1 MAVMARALRI
11 ARNVAII
18 AVLALIVDLGPGGG
32 NAATAILTAMS
43 IIFLGLIAYT
53 IFLAYRQNQLFWLA
67 LSERQRDAVVISLG
81 GLAFAIA
88 GFDEMLSTGLGT
100 IAWAALVAASAVTLW
115 RTFIESRSY

>member
-1 MAVMARALRI
+1 MARALRI

-18 AVLALIVDLGPGGG
+18 ALLALIFDLVPGGG
-32 NAATAILTAMS
+32 NAATAILTAMT
-43 IIFLGLIAYT
+43 IIFLGLIAYAV
-53 IFLAYRQNQLFWLA
+53 FLAYRQNQLSWLA

-81 GLAFAIA
+81 VLAFAIA

-115 RTFIESRSY
+115 PTFIESRSY